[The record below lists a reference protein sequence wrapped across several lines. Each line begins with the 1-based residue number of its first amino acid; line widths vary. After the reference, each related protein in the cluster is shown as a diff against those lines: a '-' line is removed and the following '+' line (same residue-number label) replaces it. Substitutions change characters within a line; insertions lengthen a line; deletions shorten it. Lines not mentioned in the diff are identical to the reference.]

1 METVNGVE
9 GTETSPVD
17 QVPRSMKAVSQDR
30 YREVAADVLSLGQV
44 PVPTPGR
51 GEVLVRVRAAGV
63 DAGTWHLM
71 AGLPLMVRPVLGLR
85 RPRQP
90 IPGRDVAG
98 TVVALGDGV
107 AGFSVGDEVFGVGGG
122 TFAEYAVAKA
132 AKLVARPASMA
143 PEAAAA
149 LSISGLTALQAVR
162 DHARVEPG
170 ERVLV
175 IGASGGVGSY
185 LLQVLR
191 AEGAHVTAV
200 CRGERAEAVRRLGA
214 DEVIDR
220 TREDWWRRD
229 ERWDVILDG
238 GGNAPLRT
246 LRRRLTEHG
255 RLVIVGGEGGG
266 RLVGGIDRQ
275 VRAALWSPFVGQ
287 SLGFFTAKEDGA
299 DIAVLREMVL
309 AGQVAPLVERT
320 WPLAEAAAAV
330 DHLASGAVVG
340 KAVVT
345 V

>member
-1 METVNGVE
+1 MDGVDSMES
-9 GTETSPVD
+9 TETSPVGPI
-17 QVPRSMKAVSQDR
+17 PRTMAAVTQHR
-30 YREVAADVLSLGQV
+30 YGEVAAEVLSLGEV
-44 PVPTPGR
+44 EVPTPGR

-71 AGLPLMVRPVLGLR
+71 AGLPLMVRLVFGLR
-85 RPRQP
+85 RPKRTV
-90 IPGRDVAG
+90 PGMDLAG
-98 TVVALGDGV
+98 TVVALGDEVDGL
-107 AGFSVGDEVFGVGGG
+107 APGDEVFGIGVG
-122 TFAEYAVAKA
+122 TYAEYAVAPA
-132 AKLVARPASMA
+132 AKLVARPASLA
-143 PEAAAA
+143 PESAAA

-162 DHARVEPG
+162 DHARVVPD

-185 LLQVLR
+185 VVQVLR
-191 AEGAHVTAV
+191 AKGAHVTAV
-200 CRGERAEAVRRLGA
+200 CRGERADVVRHLGA

-246 LRRRLTEHG
+246 LRRKLTEHG
-255 RLVIVGGEGGG
+255 RLVIIGGEGGG
-266 RLVGGIDRQ
+266 RVVGGIDRQ
-275 VRAALWSPFVGQ
+275 VRARLWSPFVGQ
-287 SLGFFTAKEDGA
+287 SLGFFTSKEDGA

-309 AGQVAPLVERT
+309 AGQITPLVERT

-330 DHLASGAVVG
+330 DHLASGSVVG
-340 KAVVT
+340 KVVVT

>member
-1 METVNGVE
+1 VNSVDRVNMNEAGPVE
-9 GTETSPVD
+9 
-17 QVPRSMKAVSQDR
+17 QLPRTMAAVSQDR
-30 YREVAADVLSLGQV
+30 YGEVAADVLEVTEV
-44 PVPTPGR
+44 PVPRPGR
-51 GEVLVRVRAAGV
+51 GEVLLRVRAAGV

-71 AGLPLMVRPVLGLR
+71 AGLPLMVRPVLGMR

-98 TVVALGDGV
+98 TVVALGESVDTL
-107 AGFSVGDEVFGVGGG
+107 AVGDEVFGVGGG
-122 TFAEYAVAKA
+122 TFAEYAVAPA
-132 AKLVARPASMA
+132 AKLVARPSSMA

-191 AEGAHVTAV
+191 AKGAHVTAV
-200 CRGERAEAVRRLGA
+200 CRGERADVVRRLGA
-214 DEVIDR
+214 DDVIDR
-220 TREDWWRRD
+220 TSEVWWRRD

-238 GGNAPLRT
+238 GGNTSLRT

-266 RLVGGIDRQ
+266 RLIGGIDRQ

-287 SLGFFTAKEDGA
+287 SMKFFVAKEDGA
-299 DIAVLREMVL
+299 DIAMLRQMVI
-309 AGQVAPLVERT
+309 AGQVNPLVERT

-330 DHLASGAVVG
+330 DHLASGSVVG

>member
-1 METVNGVE
+1 MPTTEPAPVE
-9 GTETSPVD
+9 
-17 QVPRSMKAVSQDR
+17 QVPATMSAVVQER
-30 YREVAADVLSLGQV
+30 YGEVAAEVLRPAEV
-44 PVPTPGR
+44 PVPRPGK
-51 GEVLVRVRAAGV
+51 GEVLLRVRAAGV

-98 TVVALGDGV
+98 TVVALGEGV
-107 AGFSVGDEVFGVGGG
+107 DAFAVGDEVLGVGGG

-132 AKLVARPASMA
+132 AKLVARPSSMA

-170 ERVLV
+170 DRVLV
-175 IGASGGVGSY
+175 VGASGGVGSY

-191 AEGAHVTAV
+191 AKGAHVTAV
-200 CRGERAEAVRRLGA
+200 CRGERADVVRRLGA

-229 ERWDVILDG
+229 EQWDVILDG

-246 LRRRLTEHG
+246 LRRRLTDHG

-266 RLVGGIDRQ
+266 RLIGGIDRQ

-287 SLGFFTAKEDGA
+287 SMRFFVAKEDGA

-309 AGQVAPLVERT
+309 AGQVVPLVERT
-320 WPLAEAAAAV
+320 CPLAEAAAAV
-330 DHLASGAVVG
+330 DHLASGSVVG

>member
-1 METVNGVE
+1 MEIVARSEANGDE
-9 GTETSPVD
+9 
-17 QVPRSMKAVSQDR
+17 QVPGTMAAVTQHR
-30 YREVAADVLSLGQV
+30 YGEVAADVVRPAEV
-44 PVPTPGR
+44 PVPRPGK
-51 GEVLVRVRAAGV
+51 GEVLLRVRAAGV

-98 TVVALGDGV
+98 TVVALGEGV
-107 AGFSVGDEVFGVGGG
+107 DTVTVGDEVFGIGGG
-122 TFAEYAVAKA
+122 TFAEYAVARA
-132 AKLVARPASMA
+132 AKLVARPSSLA

-170 ERVLV
+170 DRVLV

-191 AEGAHVTAV
+191 AKGAHVTAV
-200 CRGERAEAVRRLGA
+200 CRGERADVVRRLGA

-246 LRRRLTEHG
+246 LRSRLAEHG

-266 RLVGGIDRQ
+266 RLIGGIDRQ

-287 SLGFFTAKEDGA
+287 SMRFFVAKEDGA

-309 AGQVAPLVERT
+309 AGQVTPLVERT

-330 DHLASGAVVG
+330 DHLASGSVVG

-345 V
+345 I